1 MACLA
6 SPPLFLTA
14 RTRRCRSGR
23 FYRPPERRVRT
34 PGRDSV
40 GIGINFL
47 ARLIDQKQ
55 SIRAELAHCADIGPS
70 SL

>member
-23 FYRPPERRVRT
+23 SYRPPERRVRT

-55 SIRAELAHCADIGPS
+55 RIRAELAHCADIGPS